1 MAEEKT
7 APKEKKTKKVEAYKP
22 GKNCPKCGSR
32 MAEHADR
39 NTCGKCGY
47 TEWKK
52 EQPKVDNPGK
62 KV

>member
-1 MAEEKT
+1 MAENKPAAG
-7 APKEKKTKKVEAYKP
+7 APTKEKKTKKVEPYKP
-22 GKNCPKCGSR
+22 GKLCPKCSSR

-52 EQPKVDNPGK
+52 EAQKR
-62 KV
+62 